1 MDNLRGAALMTLA
14 MLGFAIEDA
23 FIKALATS
31 WPTGQI
37 ITALGLAS
45 TPVFA
50 ALCRIK
56 GVPLLSRVAFHPAVV
71 LRNASEVTGTLAFVT
86 ALTLVPLALASAI
99 LQAAPLL
106 VALGAALFL
115 GQAVGPRRWAAILVG
130 LLGVLI
136 ILRPGLSG
144 FDANALFAVLGVLG
158 LAARDVATRA
168 IPDHVPSPYLATLAF
183 ALLVP
188 SGLILMAVQ
197 GTPPGAITPGT
208 AQLFLG
214 AFLVG
219 LVAYGAIVSASR
231 LGDVA
236 AVTPFRYSRLI
247 FALLIGL
254 VVFGERPD
262 AATLIGAA
270 LVIASGLYTLAR
282 EARLRHRTDPRPLQA
297 RTPPG

>member
-23 FIKALATS
+23 FIKALAAD

-37 ITALGLAS
+37 IAALGLAS

-50 ALCRIK
+50 AFCKTRGI
-56 GVPLLSRVAFHPAVV
+56 PLLTRDALRPAVL
-71 LRNASEVTGTLAFVT
+71 LRNASEVFGTLSFVT

-106 VALGAALFL
+106 VTLGAALFL

-136 ILRPGLSG
+136 ILRPGLEG
-144 FDANALFAVLGVLG
+144 FDINALFAVAGVIG

-168 IPDHVPSPYLATLAF
+168 IPANVPSPYLATLAV
-183 ALLVP
+183 ALLIP
-188 SGLILMAVQ
+188 SGLLLMAIQ
-197 GTPPGAITPGT
+197 GTPPGALSIDTLR
-208 AQLFLG
+208 LFAG
-214 AFLVG
+214 AFLTG
-219 LVAYGAIVSASR
+219 LVAYAAIVSASR
-231 LGDVA
+231 IGDVA

-247 FALLIGL
+247 FALLIGMII
-254 VVFGERPD
+254 FGERPD
-262 AATLIGAA
+262 ALTLIGAA
-270 LVIASGLYTLAR
+270 RVIASGLYTLAR
-282 EARLRHRTDPRPLQA
+282 ESRLRHHADPKPLQA